1 MKIGLIISGDLM
13 GRSLTY
19 NTGMLATLL
28 ISVGIAAIAYGGG
41 FIPFVPLNL
50 PAWILGPLGV
60 YTILFAFSSG
70 EVFFYLG
77 WGSVMLTL
85 ATALILYNVVNT
97 FVVLGILLIALALI
111 GLFAY
116 KKQTRT

>member
-1 MKIGLIISGDLM
+1 
-13 GRSLTY
+13 
-19 NTGMLATLL
+19 
-28 ISVGIAAIAYGGG
+28 
-41 FIPFVPLNL
+41 
-50 PAWILGPLGV
+50 
-60 YTILFAFSSG
+60 
-70 EVFFYLG
+70 
-77 WGSVMLTL
+77 MLTL

>member
-1 MKIGLIISGDLM
+1 M

-19 NTGMLATLL
+19 NTGILATLL

-41 FIPFVPLNL
+41 LIPFVPLNIL
-50 PAWILGPLGV
+50 AWLLGPSGI
-60 YTILFAFSSG
+60 YTILFAFTS
-70 EVFFYLG
+70 EEAFLYLG
-77 WGSVMLTL
+77 WGSIMLTI
-85 ATALILYNVVNT
+85 ATASILFNVVNT

-116 KKQTRT
+116 KKQTRK